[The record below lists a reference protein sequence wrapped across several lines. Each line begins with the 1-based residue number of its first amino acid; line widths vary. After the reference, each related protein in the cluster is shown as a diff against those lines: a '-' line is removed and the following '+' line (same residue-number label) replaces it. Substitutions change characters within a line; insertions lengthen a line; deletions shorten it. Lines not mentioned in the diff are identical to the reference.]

1 MALDS
6 LQERERQIEL
16 LERYGSLLTQH
27 QRDVLDMYLRR
38 DWSLSEVAQQ
48 QEVSRAAVHD
58 LVKRSVVA
66 LEDHERRLGLLAER
80 EQRRAAREAITAEL
94 AALRKR
100 LGKVESELEKL

>member
-1 MALDS
+1 MALDT
-6 LQERERQIEL
+6 LQERERQIDL
-16 LERYGSLLTQH
+16 LERYGTLLTRH
-27 QRDVLDMYLRR
+27 QQEVLDLYLRR

-80 EQRRAAREAITAEL
+80 EQRRIAREAISAEL
-94 AALRKR
+94 GQVRKR
-100 LGKVESELEKL
+100 LVRLESDLEKL